1 MMRTLAVLSK
11 RITIPRLSPT
21 HTKSKITQWLVD
33 EGAEVEPYQTVFIVQ
48 CSPDFLTP
56 GFRETPDQKVTMI
69 IENQED
75 GVVSKL
81 DKDAV
86 GKWLEV
92 DTPIGV
98 IDDGD
103 DIDGDWTWQAYTHN
117 DETES
122 S

>member
-1 MMRTLAVLSK
+1 MIRTLALLSK
-11 RITIPRLSPT
+11 RITVPKLSPT
-21 HTKSKITQWLVD
+21 HTQSKITKWLVKD
-33 EGAEVEPYQTVFIVQ
+33 GDTVEPYETVFILD

-56 GFRETPDQKVTMI
+56 GFRETPDQQVSMI

-75 GVVSKL
+75 GVVSEL
-81 DKDAV
+81 DTGV
-86 GKWLEV
+86 LGKWLDV

-103 DIDGDWTWQAYTHN
+103 DIDGDWTWQAYTH
-117 DETES
+117 DKETS